1 MGCAAGTDDFER
13 GEVLS
18 ASVPDNRNM
27 VLFPEK
33 IGGQYVRYERPVNT
47 EGNNLFSDDQAM
59 MWMSSSPDLRHWGNS
74 RHILATGEIPFAN
87 SKMGP
92 GAPPIRTR
100 KGWLTTFHAV
110 WRDDTRGKNGWEEK
124 WPKVYMAGLMLMDLE
139 NPWRIIGFCEIPLM
153 VPTAWYETGLD
164 VPDGIS
170 YDPFREDVIF
180 PGGMLLEDD
189 GEVKIYY
196 GASDTVECLATAHV
210 DDLLA
215 LCKPMYTG

>member
-1 MGCAAGTDDFER
+1 
-13 GEVLS
+13 
-18 ASVPDNRNM
+18 
-27 VLFPEK
+27 
-33 IGGQYVRYERPVNT
+33 
-47 EGNNLFSDDQAM
+47 
-59 MWMSSSPDLRHWGNS
+59 MSSSPDLRHWANS
-74 RHILATGEIPFAN
+74 RHILATGEILFAN

-92 GAPPIRTR
+92 GAPPVRTR
-100 KGWLTTFHAV
+100 KGWLSTFHAGV
-110 WRDDTRGKNGWEEK
+110 ARRHTREERMGGEVAQSLHGRAHVNG
-124 WPKVYMAGLMLMDLE
+124 PQ

-196 GASDTVECLATAHV
+196 RACRRPACAVQAHV
-210 DDLLA
+210 YRLI
-215 LCKPMYTG
+215 PESSSYS